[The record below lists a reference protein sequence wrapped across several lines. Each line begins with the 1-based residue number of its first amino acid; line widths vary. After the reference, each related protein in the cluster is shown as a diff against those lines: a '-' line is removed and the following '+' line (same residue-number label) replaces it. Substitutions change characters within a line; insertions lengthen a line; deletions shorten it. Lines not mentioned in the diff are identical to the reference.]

1 MSGEFRIDYE
11 QAKELEVRLAKA
23 GDAAE
28 QVVNDTLH
36 NFAGKEIM
44 ENIIPLLPESG
55 RTWKGK
61 RAAASKT
68 QPFKQENSNLA
79 VTVKSK
85 PIYNYLYFPDD
96 GSNTIKHAGN
106 LHFMHKG
113 AENAA
118 DAIIRKCNENIV
130 NVIERS

>member
-1 MSGEFRIDYE
+1 MSVEFRINYE
-11 QAKELEVRLAKA
+11 QAEKLTENLSKA

-28 QVVNDTLH
+28 RVINDTLH
-36 NFAGKEIM
+36 GFGGKEIM
-44 ENIIPLLPESG
+44 ENIMNILPVSG

-85 PIYNYLYFPDD
+85 SNYNYLYFPDD
-96 GSNTIKHAGN
+96 GSNTIRHAGN
-106 LHFMHKG
+106 LHFMHRG

-118 DAIIRKCNENIV
+118 EEIIKQCNENIV
-130 NVIERS
+130 QEIERS